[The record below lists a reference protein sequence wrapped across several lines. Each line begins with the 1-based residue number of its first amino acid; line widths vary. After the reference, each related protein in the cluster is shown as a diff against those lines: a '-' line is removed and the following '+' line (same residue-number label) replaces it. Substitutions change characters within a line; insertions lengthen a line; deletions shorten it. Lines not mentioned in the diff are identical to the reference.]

1 MNANPAISGRPS
13 TVRVPAG
20 RGDRHAVANPDPSPT
35 ATVPELAEAR
45 DSRPSPNRRAVVQRA
60 YAEAHHLGLFTGPTW
75 TVLLAADLGTGA
87 GLVPFVVRARHPEL
101 AKVAAAAVFRIEGL
115 HVLGVIPGDHLPL
128 PGSQPR
134 SAAHLS
140 AAAPEAF
147 HAAAAVLDSHLSE
160 LSERFDAPQTEP
172 YRSEDHRVS
181 QSDPQ
186 RFEASSA
193 SRPAASVGVRRGG
206 R

>member
-20 RGDRHAVANPDPSPT
+20 RGDLHAVANPDPSPT

-45 DSRPSPNRRAVVQRA
+45 DSRPSPSRRAVVQRA
-60 YAEAHHLGLFTGPTW
+60 YAEAHRLGLFTGPTW
-75 TVLLAADLGTGA
+75 TVLLATDLGTGA

-101 AKVAAAAVFRIEGL
+101 AKVAAAAVIRIEGL
-115 HVLGVIPGDHLPL
+115 HVLGVIPGDHPPL

-134 SAAHLS
+134 PAAHLS

-147 HAAAAVLDSHLSE
+147 AAAAAVLDSHIAQPN
-160 LSERFDAPQTEP
+160 ERFDAPPAEP
-172 YRSEDHRVS
+172 FRPHDLRVP
-181 QSDPQ
+181 QSGAKRVGIP
-186 RFEASSA
+186 SG
-193 SRPAASVGVRRGG
+193 SRPAASAGVRPGSR
-206 R
+206 